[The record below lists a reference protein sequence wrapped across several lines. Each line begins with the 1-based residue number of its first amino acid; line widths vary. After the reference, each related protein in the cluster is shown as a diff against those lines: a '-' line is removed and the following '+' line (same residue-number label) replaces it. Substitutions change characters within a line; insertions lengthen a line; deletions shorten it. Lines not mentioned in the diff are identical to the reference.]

1 MKNSVIFSKS
11 EKFMRNETFA
21 QAFRRAN
28 KELHTLSQVIKACK
42 DAQVWDELSYILP
55 SLNIDGKSDL
65 TPQKVVSLARKVGL
79 TKQDKKGQTLVCKVV
94 KKVESETVT
103 ATLADGTTTTV
114 KRNKLDKSGKEIVS
128 YELRKIG
135 TWTLRTLIEILVQ
148 AHFAGEQ
155 SK

>member
-11 EKFMRNETFA
+11 EKFMSNETFA

-28 KELHTLSQVIKACK
+28 KELRTLSQVIKSCK
-42 DAQVWDELSYILP
+42 DATVWAELSYILP
-55 SLNIDGKSDL
+55 SLNIDGKNDL
-65 TPQKVVSLARKVGL
+65 TPQKVISLARKVGL
-79 TKQDKKGQTLVCKVV
+79 TKQDKKGETLVCKVV

-103 ATLADGTTTTV
+103 ATLPDGTTTSV
-114 KRNKLDKSGKEIVS
+114 KRNKLDKNGNEIVS

-155 SK
+155 NK

>member
-11 EKFMRNETFA
+11 EKFMSNETFA

-28 KELHTLSQVIKACK
+28 KELRTLSQVIKSCK
-42 DAQVWDELSYILP
+42 DVTVWAELSYILP

-65 TPQKVVSLARKVGL
+65 TPQKVISLARKVGL
-79 TKQDKKGQTLVCKVV
+79 TKQDKKGETLVCKVV

-114 KRNKLDKSGKEIVS
+114 KRNKLDKNGKEIVT

-155 SK
+155 NK